1 MLAKQLP
8 ILSDVDTH
16 DIEGVISAIIYLP
29 SSRVHVGQTIRSSFH
44 SFKKHFSDANNH
56 DSKNCHLH
64 KLMLRDRN
72 LYNYFLWP
80 LEYIDPTFYEH
91 SDNSTSRKRFRSY
104 ANQRELF
111 WIRKLKSLSPRGL
124 NAVLPYRNN
133 KSRRPPRPNRNQQ
146 NKLNNFT
153 TCTFISQNDNHIT
166 IDTSLGPYLYI
177 QKILLRFYRTLSS
190 IG

>member
-1 MLAKQLP
+1 MPRNNYIKYKSYLIRFYNNNNFNKKIYKKLKYHVNINNTQMLAKQLP
-8 ILSDVDTH
+8 ILSDADTY
-16 DIEGVISAIIYLP
+16 DIESVIYAIIYLP
-29 SSRVHVGQTIRSSFH
+29 SSRVYVGQTIRSSFH
-44 SFKKHFSDANNH
+44 RFKKHFSDANNH

-124 NAVLPYRNN
+124 NAVLPY
-133 KSRRPPRPNRNQQ
+133 
-146 NKLNNFT
+146 
-153 TCTFISQNDNHIT
+153 
-166 IDTSLGPYLYI
+166 
-177 QKILLRFYRTLSS
+177 
-190 IG
+190 